1 MVAGMSIWQILAL
14 CAKWTQLYTRYQRLS
29 DNAEDLSKQI
39 TSLSDSVS
47 SSADSLQAQQST
59 MCEKLDLMTDL
70 LQQVITSNLSQ
81 KSSISKS

>member
-1 MVAGMSIWQILAL
+1 MDTTVHKIS
-14 CAKWTQLYTRYQRLS
+14 QRLS
-29 DNAEDLSKQI
+29 DNAEDLSKKI
-39 TSLSDSVS
+39 TSLSDLVS

-70 LQQVITSNLSQ
+70 LQQIITSNLSQ